1 MLIWKKSSSTTRRDN
16 MPLYKLDS
24 GKTIQIKPGTF
35 PLERHLQRLFE
46 QNLED
51 LLGVRFI
58 ASEVTTGD
66 RQRGRIDTLGIDQ
79 DGNPTIIEYKKSA
92 KDNVIN
98 QGLFYLDWLVDHKGD
113 FTLLAQKNLK
123 KDVFIDW
130 TNPRLILIAESFSEY
145 DKYAI
150 NRMGANISLWV
161 YRLYGKDLL
170 YLDEM
175 ITTNTI
181 SEKKTSL
188 ERTRTQKQDGEE
200 LEVYTVESHLQ
211 GKPQSVVDLFES
223 LRTRIFQ
230 LNTDETLTE
239 KATKNYIAF
248 RHGKNFCEV
257 WVQASKLKIWIDMPP
272 GEGKDPF
279 HITRD
284 VSKVGHWGT
293 GDLEVT
299 LEDETQLDQ
308 VMDVIEQ
315 AYRLTV

>member
-1 MLIWKKSSSTTRRDN
+1 

-66 RQRGRIDTLGIDQ
+66 RQRGRIDTLGMDQ

-92 KDNVIN
+92 KENVIN

-130 TNPRLILIAESFSEY
+130 SNPRLILIAENFSEY

-150 NRMGANISLWV
+150 NRMGSNISLWV

-175 ITTNTI
+175 ITTSSTM
-181 SEKKTSL
+181 EKKTSI
-188 ERTRTQKQDGEE
+188 ERQKSPKPKTETAE
-200 LEVYTVESHLQ
+200 IFTIESHLQ
-211 GKPQSVVDLFES
+211 GKQQAVIDLFET
-223 LRTRIFQ
+223 LRNHIFQ
-230 LNTDETLTE
+230 LNSDETLTE

-257 WVQASKLKIWIDMPP
+257 WIQSSKLKIWIDMSTN
-272 GEGKDPF
+272 EVNDPF
-279 HITRD
+279 NITRD

>member
-1 MLIWKKSSSTTRRDN
+1 
-16 MPLYKLDS
+16 MPLYKLES
-24 GKTIQIKPGTF
+24 GKTTQIKPGTF

-46 QNLED
+46 KNLEE

-92 KDNVIN
+92 KENVIN

-123 KDVFIDW
+123 KNIEIDW

-150 NRMGANISLWV
+150 NRMGANISLWI

-175 ITTNTI
+175 ITTNINTG
-181 SEKKTSL
+181 KKTNID
-188 ERTRTQKQDGEE
+188 RTKTQKTESEE
-200 LEVYTVESHLQ
+200 DEVFTIESHLQ
-211 GKPQSVVDLFES
+211 GKQQNVVDLFES
-223 LRTRIFQ
+223 LRIRIFQ
-230 LNTDETLTE
+230 LNSDDTLTE

-248 RHGKNFCEV
+248 KHGKNFCEI
-257 WVQASKLKIWIDMPP
+257 WIQASKLKIWVDISPK
-272 GEGKDPF
+272 EVSDPF
-279 HITRD
+279 NITRD

-293 GDLEVT
+293 GDIEIT
-299 LEDETQLDQ
+299 LEDETQLEK

>member
-1 MLIWKKSSSTTRRDN
+1 
-16 MPLYKLDS
+16 MPLYKLES

-35 PLERHLQRLFE
+35 PLERNLQRLFE
-46 QNLED
+46 QNLEE

-79 DGNPTIIEYKKSA
+79 DGNPTIIEYKRSA
-92 KDNVIN
+92 KENVIN

-113 FTLLAQKNLK
+113 FTLLAQRNVQKNIN
-123 KDVFIDW
+123 IDW
-130 TNPRLILIAESFSEY
+130 SNPRLILIAESFSEY

-175 ITTNTI
+175 ITTNVNT
-181 SEKKTSL
+181 SKKTTIDLTKPQNS
-188 ERTRTQKQDGEE
+188 EPDET
-200 LEVYTVESHLQ
+200 EVFTVESHLQ
-211 GKPQSVVDLFES
+211 GKQQNVIDLFES
-223 LRTRIFQ
+223 LRLRIFQ
-230 LNTDETLTE
+230 LNSDGTLTE

-248 RHGKNFCEV
+248 KHGKNVCEV
-257 WVQASKLKIWIDMPP
+257 WIQASKLKIWVDISPK
-272 GEGKDPF
+272 EVNDPF
-279 HITRD
+279 NITRD

-293 GDLEVT
+293 GDIEIT
-299 LEDETQLDQ
+299 LEDESQLDK
-308 VMDVIEQ
+308 VMNVIEQ
-315 AYRLTV
+315 SYRLTV

>member
-1 MLIWKKSSSTTRRDN
+1 
-16 MPLYKLDS
+16 MPLYSLES

-35 PLERHLQRLFE
+35 PLERNLQRLFE
-46 QNLED
+46 QNLEE

-92 KDNVIN
+92 KENVIN

-113 FTLLAQKNLK
+113 FTLLAQKYLK
-123 KDVFIDW
+123 KDVEIDW
-130 TNPRLILIAESFSEY
+130 SNPRLILIAESFSEY

-150 NRMGANISLWV
+150 NRIGANISLWI

-170 YLDEM
+170 FLDEM
-175 ITTNTI
+175 ITTVSNAG
-181 SEKKTSL
+181 KKTSIDRAKSQPD
-188 ERTRTQKQDGEE
+188 EMEE
-200 LEVYTVESHLQ
+200 EEIFTVSSHLQ
-211 GKPQSVVDLFES
+211 GKQQSVIDLFES
-223 LRTRIFQ
+223 LRNRIFQ
-230 LNTDETLTE
+230 LNSDDTLVE

-248 RHGKNFCEV
+248 KHGKNVCEV
-257 WVQASKLKIWIDMPP
+257 WIQASKLKIWVDISPSDV
-272 GEGKDPF
+272 KDPLK
-279 HITRD
+279 ITRD

-293 GDLEVT
+293 GAIEVT
-299 LEDETQLDQ
+299 LEDETQIDR

>member
-1 MLIWKKSSSTTRRDN
+1 

-66 RQRGRIDTLGIDQ
+66 RQRGRIDTIGIDQ

-113 FTLLAQKNLK
+113 FTLLAQKISK
-123 KDVFIDW
+123 SVFIDW
-130 TNPRLILIAESFSEY
+130 SNPRLILIAESFSEY

-150 NRMGANISLWV
+150 NRMGSNISLWI
-161 YRLYGKDLL
+161 YRLYGNDLL

-175 ITTNTI
+175 ITTNSTM
-181 SEKKTSL
+181 EKKTSL
-188 ERTRTQKQDGEE
+188 ERQKTTKPESE
-200 LEVYTVESHLQ
+200 TAEIYTIESHLQ
-211 GKPQSVVDLFES
+211 GKQQAVIDLFET
-223 LRTRIFQ
+223 LRNHIFQ
-230 LNTDETLTE
+230 LNSDETLTE

-272 GEGKDPF
+272 SEVNDPF
-279 HITRD
+279 NITRD

-308 VMDVIEQ
+308 VMDVINQ

>member
-1 MLIWKKSSSTTRRDN
+1 

-66 RQRGRIDTLGIDQ
+66 RQRGRIDTIGIDQ

-113 FTLLAQKNLK
+113 FTLLAQKISK
-123 KDVFIDW
+123 SVFIDW
-130 TNPRLILIAESFSEY
+130 SNPRLILIAESFSEY

-150 NRMGANISLWV
+150 NRMGSNISLWI
-161 YRLYGKDLL
+161 YRLYGNDLL

-175 ITTNTI
+175 ITTNSTM
-181 SEKKTSL
+181 EKKTSL
-188 ERTRTQKQDGEE
+188 ERQKTTKPESE
-200 LEVYTVESHLQ
+200 TAEIYTIESHLQ
-211 GKPQSVVDLFES
+211 GKQQAVIDLFET
-223 LRTRIFQ
+223 LRNRIFQ
-230 LNTDETLTE
+230 LNSDETLTE

-272 GEGKDPF
+272 SEVNDPF
-279 HITRD
+279 NITRD

-308 VMDVIEQ
+308 VMDVINL

>member
-1 MLIWKKSSSTTRRDN
+1 

-66 RQRGRIDTLGIDQ
+66 RQRGRIDTIGIDQ

-113 FTLLAQKNLK
+113 FTLLAQKISK
-123 KDVFIDW
+123 SVFIDW
-130 TNPRLILIAESFSEY
+130 SNPRLILIAESFSEY

-150 NRMGANISLWV
+150 NRMGSNISLWI
-161 YRLYGKDLL
+161 YRLYGNDLL

-175 ITTNTI
+175 ITTNSTM
-181 SEKKTSL
+181 EKKTSL
-188 ERTRTQKQDGEE
+188 ERQKTTKPESE
-200 LEVYTVESHLQ
+200 TAEIYTIESHLQ
-211 GKPQSVVDLFES
+211 GKQQAVIDLFET
-223 LRTRIFQ
+223 LRNRIFQ
-230 LNTDETLTE
+230 LNSDETLTE

-272 GEGKDPF
+272 SEVNDPF
-279 HITRD
+279 NITRD

-308 VMDVIEQ
+308 VMDVINQ

>member
-1 MLIWKKSSSTTRRDN
+1 

-79 DGNPTIIEYKKSA
+79 DGNPTIVEYKKSA

-130 TNPRLILIAESFSEY
+130 SNPRLILIAESFSEY

-150 NRMGANISLWV
+150 NRMGSNISLWV

-175 ITTNTI
+175 ITTT
-181 SEKKTSL
+181 STMEKKTNI
-188 ERTRTQKQDGEE
+188 ERQKSPKPKTETSE
-200 LEVYTVESHLQ
+200 SYTIDSHLQ
-211 GKPQSVVDLFES
+211 GKHQAVIDLFET
-223 LRTRIFQ
+223 LRNRIFL
-230 LNTDETLTE
+230 LNSDETLTE

-257 WVQASKLKIWIDMPP
+257 WIQAIKLKIWIDMSPN
-272 GEGKDPF
+272 EVNDPF
-279 HITRD
+279 NITRD

>member
-1 MLIWKKSSSTTRRDN
+1 
-16 MPLYKLDS
+16 MPLYKLES
-24 GKTIQIKPGTF
+24 GKTIQIKPDTF
-35 PLERHLQRLFE
+35 PLERQLQRLFE
-46 QNLED
+46 KNLEE

-58 ASEVTTGD
+58 ATEVTTGD

-92 KDNVIN
+92 KENVIN

-113 FTLLAQKNLK
+113 FTLLAQKNLQK
-123 KDVFIDW
+123 NIDIDW
-130 TNPRLILIAESFSEY
+130 SNPRLILIAESFSEY

-175 ITTNTI
+175 ITTNINTG
-181 SEKKTSL
+181 KKTSIG
-188 ERTRTQKQDGEE
+188 RSTTQKTETEE
-200 LEVYTVESHLQ
+200 AVVFTVESHLQ
-211 GKPQSVVDLFES
+211 GKHQSVVDLFES
-223 LRTRIFQ
+223 LRIRIFQ
-230 LNTDETLTE
+230 LNSDDTLIE

-248 RHGKNFCEV
+248 KHGKNICEV
-257 WVQASKLKIWIDMPP
+257 WIQASKLKIWVDILPS
-272 GEGKDPF
+272 EVNDPLK
-279 HITRD
+279 ITRD

-293 GDLEVT
+293 GALEVI
-299 LEDETQLDQ
+299 LEDETQIDR

-315 AYRLTV
+315 AYRLTM